1 MEPEPEPTPEFPVGF
16 RCGRGIVLASLAP
29 WGPLPPPPSAELPA
43 DQPAASLLWAL
54 DSKQKGDLSL
64 LYWIL
69 RESLRRGHLGAREL
83 LRLENA
89 CKCLFPRKGTEQL
102 ARTFVESSGEL
113 TKASPRLSAPEL
125 KVPAGAVVPA
135 LRAETPVQPGRTA
148 AACEEWKRVR
158 RHEWRVLVRLTR
170 DGPLW
175 DGIAAGSER
184 WMEKLAQLQA
194 YDRPVFTH
202 VPGSFSTSAGGD
214 TVTVNQYDSSCT
226 ALAGHTTARM
236 RRGVHCAQFRIKSAG
251 SEVDPNMPRVGI
263 VQADTRTEGGYCA
276 SDHTSEAARLAT
288 ARLACARDTLT
299 CQRPQEPVAAAA
311 PAPLPAE
318 PIAILAQIA

>member
-1 MEPEPEPTPEFPVGF
+1 M
-16 RCGRGIVLASLAP
+16 SLARR
-29 WGPLPPPPSAELPA
+29 
-43 DQPAASLLWAL
+43 AL
-54 DSKQKGDLSL
+54 
-64 LYWIL
+64 
-69 RESLRRGHLGAREL
+69 
-83 LRLENA
+83 
-89 CKCLFPRKGTEQL
+89 
-102 ARTFVESSGEL
+102 
-113 TKASPRLSAPEL
+113 
-125 KVPAGAVVPA
+125 VPA

-158 RHEWRVLVRLTR
+158 RHDCRVLVRLTR
-170 DGPLW
+170 PGPLW

-276 SDHTSEAARLAT
+276 SDTPYGWGWATGGTVWHNVKPWGRRLKEPHRWGEGDVLAL
-288 ARLACARDTLT
+288 RLDMDAGVLAGRVNGFDGLL
-299 CQRPQEPVAAAA
+299 EYVNVAAF
-311 PAPLPAE
+311 
-318 PIAILAQIA
+318 Q